1 VLTTVAYYRTGE
13 IHVKIKKQSSLG
25 KLVAHLQPADDWSDD
40 DDEEESESDVCT
52 AHLKPMEGDEEE
64 QVNAV
69 DGKAEAFVSDPKKPH
84 FLVGNDEEERIGL
97 PLGHHHPPRHLLDSA
112 SDVEPVT
119 EGSVEEEIGFEGELS
134 MRPSG
139 SGRPRPRMA
148 RQDSTPSDVGSMGR
162 STSSY
167 DDIFHFEVDDDLGS

>member
-1 VLTTVAYYRTGE
+1 
-13 IHVKIKKQSSLG
+13 VKIKKQSSLG

-40 DDEEESESDVCT
+40 DDDDEEESESDACA
-52 AHLKPMEGDEEE
+52 AHLKPMEGGEEE

-69 DGKAEAFVSDPKKPH
+69 DGKAEVFVSEPKKPH
-84 FLVGNDEEERIGL
+84 FLVGNDDEERIGL
-97 PLGHHHPPRHLLDSA
+97 PLGHHHPPRHLFDSA

-134 MRPSG
+134 MSLRPSG
-139 SGRPRPRMA
+139 SDRPRPRMA
-148 RQDSTPSDVGSMGR
+148 RQDSTQSDVGSMGR
-162 STSSY
+162 SMSSY

>member
-1 VLTTVAYYRTGE
+1 M
-13 IHVKIKKQSSLG
+13 KIKKQSSLG

-40 DDEEESESDVCT
+40 DDDDEEESESDACA

-64 QVNAV
+64 LKVNAV
-69 DGKAEAFVSDPKKPH
+69 DGKAEVFVSEPKKPH
-84 FLVGNDEEERIGL
+84 FLVGNDDEERIGL
-97 PLGHHHPPRHLLDSA
+97 PLGHHHPPRHLFDSA

-134 MRPSG
+134 MRPG
-139 SGRPRPRMA
+139 MA

-162 STSSY
+162 SMSSC
-167 DDIFHFEVDDDLGS
+167 DDIFHFEVDDDLSS